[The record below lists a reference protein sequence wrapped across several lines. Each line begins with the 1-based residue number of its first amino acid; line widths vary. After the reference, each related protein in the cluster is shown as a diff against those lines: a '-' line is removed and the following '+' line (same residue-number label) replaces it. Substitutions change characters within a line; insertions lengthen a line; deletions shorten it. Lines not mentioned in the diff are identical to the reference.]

1 MQFIAIMKIRAE
13 TTKDKLMS
21 LNVAETVKCWDM
33 VKSDIL
39 RALWFL
45 PGEPMPS
52 GTVALMECT
61 DQKEAESQCNELPFI
76 AHGVASLEL
85 LPLKPCTAYELL
97 FDSKHKP

>member
-1 MQFIAIMKIRAE
+1 
-13 TTKDKLMS
+13 
-21 LNVAETVKCWDM
+21 
-33 VKSDIL
+33 
-39 RALWFL
+39 
-45 PGEPMPS
+45 MPS

>member
-13 TTKDKLMS
+13 TTTENLMS

-33 VKSDIL
+33 VKADIL

-61 DQKEAESQCNELPFI
+61 DQKEAESQCNELPSS
-76 AHGVASLEL
+76 HTGL
-85 LPLKPCTAYELL
+85 LAWSCCL
-97 FDSKHKP
+97 

>member
-61 DQKEAESQCNELPFI
+61 DQKEAESQRNLSSRVVPDV
-76 AHGVASLEL
+76 GLV
-85 LPLKPCTAYELL
+85 
-97 FDSKHKP
+97 